1 MIPPVEGGLP
11 LNNANI
17 QTDRKT
23 CNCRN
28 SRCLKLYCECFASG
42 QYCLQNCNCV
52 ECKNNVE
59 NSVQRQ
65 EAVEAT
71 LERNPNAFRPKVL
84 PTLNGGEGDEKHNK
98 GCHCKKSGCLKKYCE
113 CFQASIFC
121 SDMCRC
127 LDCKNFEGSDAH
139 KAIASQQEFMP
150 AGSDASLLVAPGLQ
164 MDVNKTNGGAM
175 KQEAYVPQKSP
186 MGFAAKGGASPHFL
200 KTKKPILHGLIK
212 PNAVD
217 QLGEALLSAAEVAR
231 KRAHDQV
238 AYDALKRRTPQPPP
252 LSTNGGTITAKKSP
266 TKSLSKSNNNKI
278 AKIAEEESTAK
289 LVYAEQEKAVLKK
302 LLTEVTQ
309 LADAAEKRI
318 QSRK

>member
-1 MIPPVEGGLP
+1 
-11 LNNANI
+11 
-17 QTDRKT
+17 
-23 CNCRN
+23 
-28 SRCLKLYCECFASG
+28 
-42 QYCLQNCNCV
+42 
-52 ECKNNVE
+52 
-59 NSVQRQ
+59 
-65 EAVEAT
+65 
-71 LERNPNAFRPKVL
+71 
-84 PTLNGGEGDEKHNK
+84 
-98 GCHCKKSGCLKKYCE
+98 
-113 CFQASIFC
+113 
-121 SDMCRC
+121 

-164 MDVNKTNGGAM
+164 MDGDKTNGGMM
-175 KQEAYVPQKSP
+175 KQEAYLPQKSP

-238 AYDALKRRTPQPPP
+238 AYDALKRISETGTSTAPP
-252 LSTNGGTITAKKSP
+252 SMNGEKITTKKSP
-266 TKSLSKSNNNKI
+266 ARSPTKSNNNKI

-289 LVYAEQEKAVLKK
+289 LVYAEQEKAVLNK

-309 LADAAEKRI
+309 LADAAEKRV

>member
-84 PTLNGGEGDEKHNK
+84 PTLNGGGVDECRTTRVGFGD
-98 GCHCKKSGCLKKYCE
+98 GGGSV
-113 CFQASIFC
+113 
-121 SDMCRC
+121 
-127 LDCKNFEGSDAH
+127 KNEN
-139 KAIASQQEFMP
+139 
-150 AGSDASLLVAPGLQ
+150 V
-164 MDVNKTNGGAM
+164 
-175 KQEAYVPQKSP
+175 
-186 MGFAAKGGASPHFL
+186 
-200 KTKKPILHGLIK
+200 
-212 PNAVD
+212 
-217 QLGEALLSAAEVAR
+217 VAR
-231 KRAHDQV
+231 R
-238 AYDALKRRTPQPPP
+238 
-252 LSTNGGTITAKKSP
+252 SGS
-266 TKSLSKSNNNKI
+266 
-278 AKIAEEESTAK
+278 
-289 LVYAEQEKAVLKK
+289 
-302 LLTEVTQ
+302 
-309 LADAAEKRI
+309 
-318 QSRK
+318 

>member
-1 MIPPVEGGLP
+1 
-11 LNNANI
+11 
-17 QTDRKT
+17 
-23 CNCRN
+23 
-28 SRCLKLYCECFASG
+28 
-42 QYCLQNCNCV
+42 
-52 ECKNNVE
+52 
-59 NSVQRQ
+59 
-65 EAVEAT
+65 
-71 LERNPNAFRPKVL
+71 
-84 PTLNGGEGDEKHNK
+84 
-98 GCHCKKSGCLKKYCE
+98 
-113 CFQASIFC
+113 
-121 SDMCRC
+121 
-127 LDCKNFEGSDAH
+127 
-139 KAIASQQEFMP
+139 
-150 AGSDASLLVAPGLQ
+150 

-252 LSTNGGTITAKKSP
+252 LSTNGGKITAKKSP
-266 TKSLSKSNNNKI
+266 TKSPSKSNNNKI
-278 AKIAEEESTAK
+278 AKIAEEESTAN
-289 LVYAEQEKAVLKK
+289 LVHEEQEKAVLKK

>member
-1 MIPPVEGGLP
+1 MISPGMPT
-11 LNNANI
+11 NITNI

-23 CNCRN
+23 CNCKN

-42 QYCLQNCNCV
+42 QYCLPNCNCI
-52 ECKNNVE
+52 ECQNNVE
-59 NSVQRQ
+59 NSVKRQ

-84 PTLNGGEGDEKHNK
+84 PTLNGGEGNEKHNK

-121 SDMCRC
+121 SDICRC

-150 AGSDASLLVAPGLQ
+150 AGSDASLLVSPGLQ
-164 MDVNKTNGGAM
+164 MDGKTNIGT
-175 KQEAYVPQKSP
+175 KQETYLPQKSP
-186 MGFAAKGGASPHFL
+186 MGFAVKGGASPHFL

-212 PNAVD
+212 PNAVN
-217 QLGEALLSAAEVAR
+217 QLAETLLSVAEVAR
-231 KRAHDQV
+231 KRVHDQL
-238 AYDALKRRTPQPPP
+238 AYDALKTTTTGTAPT
-252 LSTNGGTITAKKSP
+252 LLTVTNGDKSTTKKSP
-266 TKSLSKSNNNKI
+266 TKSPTKSNKNKI

-289 LVYAEQEKAVLKK
+289 LVYVEQEKAVLNK

-309 LADAAEKRI
+309 LADAAEKRV
-318 QSRK
+318 QNRK